1 MSAEESKV
9 TEEVTEEV
17 ASKYVAEELAAT
29 KKALQGVQIFGSAFV
44 FGLMC
49 FLFSIANGFASN
61 LEPKEA
67 AKITKGLVSQR
78 LDEVQPQVSEYL
90 RAEIPTLIKSVPD
103 MAKSQLP
110 ILREDLENT
119 LTVEIEGLAKET
131 SGQLDTAL
139 DAFLVEKQDEFK
151 TIILAGQD
159 KESTDEVAAAMRVMF
174 LDYLTEDHGQDES
187 IQTKLD
193 KALVALKD
201 IEQRTHRMAYAKDLD
216 AVEKKTRR
224 AVACLF
230 TTVQDNKDALPIP
243 SQEEAQSTVAGLLN
257 SANDITPR

>member
-1 MSAEESKV
+1 MSEEIQ
-9 TEEVTEEV
+9 VTEEV
-17 ASKYVAEELAAT
+17 ASKYVEAELEAT
-29 KKALQGVQIFGSAFV
+29 KKALQGMQIFGSVFV
-44 FGLMC
+44 FALMC
-49 FLFSIANGFASN
+49 SLFSIANGFSKN
-61 LEPKEA
+61 LDPKEA
-67 AKITKGLVSQR
+67 AQITKGLVVQR
-78 LDEVQPQVSEYL
+78 LDDVQPQASEYL
-90 RAEIPTLIKSVPD
+90 RTEIPALIKSVPD

-110 ILREDLENT
+110 VLREDLENS

-131 SGQLDTAL
+131 SSQLDSAL

-159 KESTDEVAAAMRVMF
+159 KETTDEVAVAMREMF
-174 LDYLTEDHGQDES
+174 LAYLTEDHGQDES

-201 IEQRTHRMAYAKDLD
+201 IEKRTNRMAYASDLD

-230 TTVQDNKDALPIP
+230 TTVQDNKDALPVI
-243 SQEEAQSTVAGLLN
+243 SKESAQSTVAGLLD
-257 SANDITPR
+257 SANDMTPR